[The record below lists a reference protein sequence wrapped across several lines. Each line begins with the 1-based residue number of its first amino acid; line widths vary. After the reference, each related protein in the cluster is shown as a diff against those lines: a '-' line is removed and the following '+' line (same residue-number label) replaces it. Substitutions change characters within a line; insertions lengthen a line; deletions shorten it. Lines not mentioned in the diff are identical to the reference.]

1 MDEAAV
7 LFLELQEARLD
18 LGLGVL
24 QGGGGQRRVGGQV
37 GHGGRHL
44 RDAARQLLPG
54 QQRGR
59 RRAVAAGGGQVGQVH
74 RRVVGYGDGGGR
86 LQGGAVARVFGLA
99 ELSLRLDLQGGSEVE
114 AGQRISRESISC

>member
-1 MDEAAV
+1 MFFIVFRNTKPTKKVENKDRSDGEKVRRDGWTDELAV

-24 QGGGGQRRVGGQV
+24 QGGGGQRRVGRQV

-74 RRVVGYGDGGGR
+74 GWVVGHGDGRGR
-86 LQGGAVARVFGLA
+86 L
-99 ELSLRLDLQGGSEVE
+99 
-114 AGQRISRESISC
+114 